1 MNRLELRKENPMA
14 GETHQDQD
22 FFSLALLPSKGVLRH
37 CANSTW
43 AAGIAEISH
52 LLHTW
57 NSW

>member
-1 MNRLELRKENPMA
+1 MNRLELGKENPMA

-22 FFSLALLPSKGVLRH
+22 FFLALVPSKGVLRH
-37 CANSTW
+37 CAISTQ

-52 LLHTW
+52 HLHTW